1 MVAVY
6 TPNTNI
12 TACELTS
19 YGRHV
24 MLALED
30 HEQLVTLQLKGPGIS
45 DSNGAIDEYG
55 EKENN
60 SKVYD
65 MKDVELSTGT

>member
-19 YGRHV
+19 YGRYII
-24 MLALED
+24 LALED
-30 HEQLVTLQLKGPGIS
+30 HEELVTLQLKGPSVPESTGP
-45 DSNGAIDEYG
+45 IDDYG
-55 EKENN
+55 DPENN
-60 SKVYD
+60 TKIYD
-65 MKDVELSTGT
+65 MKDVEVSTT